1 MNKYEMMFIVKA
13 TMDSDKVKS
22 SAENIKKI
30 AESNKAKV
38 VDFKEL
44 GERKLAYTI
53 KNEINGYYYVMT
65 MQASKEAVAEIDRKA
80 SIDETIIRHLIIKTV
95 RENTLLNGHMV
106 FRSGEEEKKEEV
118 VEEPGELI
126 PESSPEEIDK
136 SIDNLVIV

>member
-80 SIDETIIRHLIIKTV
+80 SIDETIIRHLIIK
-95 RENTLLNGHMV
+95 LD
-106 FRSGEEEKKEEV
+106 EE
-118 VEEPGELI
+118 
-126 PESSPEEIDK
+126 
-136 SIDNLVIV
+136 